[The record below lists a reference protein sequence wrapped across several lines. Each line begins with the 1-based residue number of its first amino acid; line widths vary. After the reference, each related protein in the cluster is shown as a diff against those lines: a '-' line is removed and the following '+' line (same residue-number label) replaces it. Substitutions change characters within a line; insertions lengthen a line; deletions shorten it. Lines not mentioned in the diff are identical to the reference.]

1 MYCYDYEMYHIIK
14 LLMYYY
20 IHPSFLC
27 ISIHSYLS
35 IISMHH
41 IHLSYQCIISIY
53 HISTSSPSN
62 YIQISTSTGALP
74 RKQLKVPYPMKLGLM
89 KAKKKRE
96 QKALLE
102 QKDSQVVLVATS
114 SSNNMTSKS
123 NNNVTNNNNKNYR
136 RNSRR

>member
-1 MYCYDYEMYHIIK
+1 M
-14 LLMYYY
+14 
-20 IHPSFLC
+20 HPF
-27 ISIHSYLS
+27 
-35 IISMHH
+35 
-41 IHLSYQCIISIY
+41 ISIY
-53 HISTSSPSN
+53 YISTSSPSN
-62 YIQISTSTGALP
+62 YIHVSTSTGALP

-123 NNNVTNNNNKNYR
+123 NNNVTSNNKNYR